1 MKALDLDLAGS
12 LQKQLRAE
20 HVRAGEEARIDDG
33 QTVVRLGGEVDDDL
47 DLVLAEDV
55 FDDVEIGDV
64 GLDERNV
71 GAFEIRPVSGVGQ
84 KVERDDAVV
93 RVLPEPVVDEV
104 RPDET
109 GRAGDE
115 DPHGVIVRGAPTSS
129 FFPLLLAE
137 PARLVDLLSVSL
149 QLLRAIE
156 VRQRLVAASELGKR
170 EPEVVLGVG
179 LVGLAAAL
187 RERPRPARAIR
198 SAPAQSPA

>member
-1 MKALDLDLAGS
+1 MVKALDLDLAGS
-12 LQKQLRAE
+12 LQKQLRPE

-115 DPHGVIVRGAPTSS
+115 DPHGVIVRGASTSPSSLRFLQSRRAWSIS
-129 FFPLLLAE
+129 FRCPCSSCERSRCGSA
-137 PARLVDLLSVSL
+137 SS
-149 QLLRAIE
+149 
-156 VRQRLVAASELGKR
+156 QRPSWAS
-170 EPEVVLGVG
+170 
-179 LVGLAAAL
+179 AS
-187 RERPRPARAIR
+187 PRSY
-198 SAPAQSPA
+198 SA